1 MRLTLMCL
9 RNLFRRRLRTLLSII
24 GISLAIM
31 SLVAISATT
40 TRYVTVVKEMNL
52 FFGDDMVVVAK
63 GAPTIYAFPIGA
75 FIQESTVSKVK
86 SIEGVRTAIPL
97 LFILDFGLEAT
108 IHPIPLEVVI
118 GMPGN
123 WSVLVGP
130 TPLLPNGRWPS
141 TNSTSR
147 DVVVGF
153 SFAEEQG
160 LTTGSRLSIESYV
173 LDVVGVLE
181 TQSALLSRTILMPLQ
196 LAQKIYG
203 YSMMISM
210 IVVKPQEGVTAE
222 ELAGRIETDI
232 TSVKALTKDERNEI
246 VAPLLQDVE
255 NWILAI
261 TGILFF
267 VSATIVTTVSMMNI
281 SERRRDFATLDA
293 LGAPKSFVIRMVIT
307 EAGLIGLL
315 GSVAGMIMG
324 AVAAVLVA
332 SFYSSIP
339 VYIVFPDLFM
349 IVPPL
354 FMFEIIALT
363 VVVSCVACLIPA
375 MLATRTRVGTLRSEY

>member
-9 RNLFRRRLRTLLSII
+9 QNLFRRRLRTLLSII
-24 GISLAIM
+24 GISLATM

-40 TRYVTVVKEMNL
+40 TRYVTVIKEMNL
-52 FFGDDMVVVAK
+52 LFSDDIVVVAR
-63 GAPTIYAFPIGA
+63 GVIVVQSFPIGGA
-75 FIQESTVSKVK
+75 IQESTVDKVK
-86 SIEGVRTAIPL
+86 TVEGVETAIPL
-97 LFILDFGLEAT
+97 LFILDFEREGV
-108 IHPIPLEVVI
+108 INPIPIRVII

-123 WSVLVGP
+123 WSVLVGS
-130 TPLLPNGRWPS
+130 TPRLDGKWPS
-141 TNSTSR
+141 LNSASR
-147 DVVVGF
+147 EVVVGF
-153 SFAEEQG
+153 SLAEEQS
-160 LTTGSRLSIESYV
+160 LTTGSQLDIESYV

-181 TQSALLSRTILMPLQ
+181 TQSALLSRTIIMPLQ

-203 YSMMISM
+203 YSMMINM
-210 IVVKPQEGVTAE
+210 IVVKPQEGAATE
-222 ELAGRIETDI
+222 GISNRIETDI

-261 TGILFF
+261 TSILFF

-281 SERRRDFATLDA
+281 SERRRDFATLTA
-293 LGAPKSFVIRMVIT
+293 LGAPRSFVIRMVII
-307 EAGLIGLL
+307 EAGLLGLL
-315 GSVAGMIMG
+315 GGTAGMIMG

-363 VVVSCVACLIPA
+363 VAVSCVACLIPA